1 MEIKIPEVIEVIEF
15 NTKTRQRRVHKF
27 EEYDKAINF
36 IKKRRK
42 SVSNGTTYTIC
53 DLKGLNVDII

>member
-27 EEYDKAINF
+27 KEYDKAINF
-36 IKKRRK
+36 IKKRRE